1 MSQDD
6 HVEKVFQE
14 TDEFLTRSRTEIARI
29 LLEIS
34 RQRTPVTATLNH
46 DRKLFI
52 TRILQVDAES
62 GRFVIDY
69 SLSKT
74 ADSALLCA
82 AAIVLHI
89 EVGRSHIVFRATSP
103 VDVANEARPGI
114 RLDFPAF
121 LVRHRQRAHPRY
133 KIPPQMGLKCIVE
146 CPGFLSFELE
156 VVDISLQGQG
166 MMLSDLGI
174 RLDPGTILQNCRIIY
189 PGRRP
194 ILIDLEIR
202 YSKTLLQPDGSQLR
216 RVGCRFLG
224 DASDIADL
232 IKMFNVR
239 LDDIA

>member
-6 HVEKVFQE
+6 HVENLFQE

-34 RQRTPVTATLNH
+34 RQGTPVTATL
-46 DRKLFI
+46 DQDQQLFI

-69 SLSKT
+69 SPSKAANST
-74 ADSALLCA
+74 LLCA
-82 AAIVLHI
+82 GAIVLHI
-89 EVGRSHIVFRATSP
+89 EVGRSHIVFRASSP
-103 VDVANEARPGI
+103 FAVAYEDRPAI

-121 LVRHRQRAHPRY
+121 LVRHRRRAHPRY
-133 KIPPQMGLKCIVE
+133 KIPPQMRLKCIVE
-146 CPGFLSFELE
+146 CPGFLPFELE
-156 VVDISLQGQG
+156 VVDISLEGQG
-166 MMLSDLGI
+166 MMLPDLGI
-174 RLDPGTILQNCRIIY
+174 MLDPGTILQNCRIIY

-202 YSKTLLQPDGSQLR
+202 YSKTLLQPDGSQKR

-224 DASDIADL
+224 NPSDIADL
-232 IKMFNVR
+232 IRMFSVR
-239 LDDIA
+239 LDDIP